1 MKIEALL
8 ERKEQL
14 QILILRNL
22 VLQGGTASIN
32 GLREHVQ
39 LSKTSFD
46 QYLEDIELIGRMMG
60 KKVEVQRNEYQALLV
75 LDEDVSLEKILLFL
89 LQESLKFKMLVYLL
103 EHQQV
108 SIIRLAT
115 AFNIS
120 ESSVFRKIKELNQL
134 LEEFG
139 LQIKNGQLYGEEL
152 QIRYFYY
159 ELFQYIPEDQRP
171 LFLQNTPEKR
181 PFILGLGRVLETTF
195 TASAEAQIAC
205 WLGITKK
212 RLLNEKSTYE
222 TLKEKKL
229 LYQSDRLYQAIDPII
244 VMHLSRTAAEL
255 NVYETM
261 MYYSFFV
268 SFSIVDEEIFYQYDL
283 TRSKKLP
290 TAVLDTYIRETM
302 LWHYR
307 PRRLKIKEEKAVGYQ
322 ISQINN
328 EWFFFVGKIEVYER
342 DRLLEQQQK
351 MLGHSLTQLLE
362 KLQETAMQ
370 QLPRKSTEDSA
381 LSYLMIQYANVL
393 LMIDFYIAKPVV
405 IGIDLESLPIYRI
418 AFQQYL
424 IRELRGVS
432 GIEIES
438 YEEGKNYDLV
448 ITFCQR
454 NKQQNEYYLSEF
466 ASPYDIIRLK
476 RRIEMLKKEKN

>member
-39 LSKTSFD
+39 LSKASFD
-46 QYLEDIELIGRMMG
+46 QYLEDIELIGRMME

-108 SIIRLAT
+108 SIVRLAT

-181 PFILGLGRVLETTF
+181 PFILGLDRVLETTF

-212 RLLNEKSTYE
+212 RLLNEKSTYA

-261 MYYSFFV
+261 MFYSFFV
-268 SFSIVDEEIFYQYDL
+268 SFSIVD
-283 TRSKKLP
+283 
-290 TAVLDTYIRETM
+290 
-302 LWHYR
+302 

-351 MLGHSLTQLLE
+351 MLGHSLTQLLA
-362 KLQETAMQ
+362 KLQETAVQ
-370 QLPRKSTEDSA
+370 QLPRKRAEDSE

-424 IRELRGVS
+424 IRELRGIG
-432 GIEIES
+432 GIEIGS
-438 YEEGKNYDLV
+438 YEEGKEYDLV

-454 NKQQNEYYLSEF
+454 NKKQCEYYLSEF

-476 RRIEMLKKEKN
+476 RRIETLKKEKN

>member
-1 MKIEALL
+1 M
-8 ERKEQL
+8 
-14 QILILRNL
+14 
-22 VLQGGTASIN
+22 
-32 GLREHVQ
+32 
-39 LSKTSFD
+39 
-46 QYLEDIELIGRMMG
+46 
-60 KKVEVQRNEYQALLV
+60 

-108 SIIRLAT
+108 SIVRLAT

-159 ELFQYIPEDQRP
+159 ELFQYISEDQRP
-171 LFLQNTPEKR
+171 LFLQNTPEKKTVHSR
-181 PFILGLGRVLETTF
+181 IGPCIRNNVY
-195 TASAEAQIAC
+195 
-205 WLGITKK
+205 GISRSTDCLLARDYEK
-212 RLLNEKSTYE
+212 RLLNEKSTYA

-261 MYYSFFV
+261 MFYSFFV

-351 MLGHSLTQLLE
+351 MLGHSLTQLLA
-362 KLQETAMQ
+362 KLQETAVQ
-370 QLPRKSTEDSA
+370 QLPRKRAEDSE

-424 IRELRGVS
+424 IRELRGIG
-432 GIEIES
+432 GIEIGS
-438 YEEGKNYDLV
+438 YEEGKEYDLV

-454 NKQQNEYYLSEF
+454 NK
-466 ASPYDIIRLK
+466 K
-476 RRIEMLKKEKN
+476 TV